1 MTKTFDYLIVGA
13 GPAGLQL
20 GYCLQQAGRDY
31 VILEAGEGAGTFF
44 GKFPRHR
51 QLISSNKVY
60 TGYDNPEVN
69 LRFDWNSLLSHDPE
83 LLYKNYSLEYFPPA
97 DTMVTYLRDYAGKL
111 GLNVVYNARV
121 RRVSRDG
128 DFRVE
133 TANGDVY
140 TAKRL
145 IAATGVSLPNV
156 PDFPGVEYTE
166 NYVDVSVDRSEFVN
180 QRVLILGKGNSAFE
194 TADHLIPVAAV
205 IHVCSPHPLSLAWKT
220 HFVGHLR
227 AVNNNFLDTY
237 QLKSQNAVLDA
248 TIQRIERREDGR
260 LEVFLHYTHAQEETQ
275 SIVYDRV
282 IACTGFR
289 FDASIFDEDCRPALA
304 IHGRFPDQTSA
315 WESTNVKDLYIAGTL
330 MQMRDFKK
338 ITSGF
343 VHGFRYNVRALH
355 RILEER
361 YHGRA
366 WPTRTVGLAPEDL
379 TSAMIDRINET
390 SALWQMFGFLGDVFV
405 VEGDEIRHYEEMPVD
420 YVHESPLGRNEHY
433 YILTLEFG
441 KITGDPFNIQRF
453 PEPGRARESAFLHP
467 VLRRFRG
474 DELVSEHHILE
485 HLFGEWWDDELHIQ
499 PLLAYLQR
507 DMGAPLPAVL
517 GAVDIPIAGPMAE
530 GV

>member
-1 MTKTFDYLIVGA
+1 MAEDAKVLDYLIIGA

-20 GYCLQQAGRDY
+20 GYCLRQAGRNY

-44 GKFPRHR
+44 QKFPRHR

-60 TGYDNPEVN
+60 TGYDRSEVN
-69 LRFDWNSLLSHDPE
+69 LRFDWNSLLSHDQE
-83 LLYKNYSLEYFPPA
+83 LLYKNYSTEYFPPA
-97 DTMVTYLRDYAGKL
+97 DTMVTYLRDYAGRL

-121 RRVSRDG
+121 SRVSRDG

-133 TANGDVY
+133 TADGGVY

-145 IAATGVSLPNV
+145 IAATGVSLPNIPDV
-156 PDFPGVEYTE
+156 PGIEYTE
-166 NYVDVSVDRSEFVN
+166 NYTDMTMDRGGFVN
-180 QRVLILGKGNSAFE
+180 QRVLVLGKGNSAFE

-205 IHVCSPHPLSLAWKT
+205 IHVCSPRPLSLAWKT
-220 HFVGHLR
+220 HFVGHVR

-237 QLKSQNAVLDA
+237 QLKTQNAVLDA
-248 TIQRIERREDGR
+248 EIVRIERRDDGK

-282 IACTGFR
+282 LVCTGFR
-289 FDASIFDEDCRPALA
+289 FDASIFEEDCRPALA

-343 VHGFRYNVRALH
+343 IHGFRYNVRALH
-355 RILEER
+355 RIFEER
-361 YHGRA
+361 YHGQA
-366 WPTRTVGLAPEDL
+366 WPSRTVELAPEGL
-379 TSAMIDRINET
+379 TRAVVDRINET

-420 YVHESPLGRNEHY
+420 HVHDTAIGQNEHY

-441 KITGDPFNIQRF
+441 KITGDPFNIQRY
-453 PEPGRARESAFLHP
+453 PEPGRANESAFLHP

-474 DELVSEHHILE
+474 NELVSEHHVLE
-485 HLFGEWWDDELHIQ
+485 HLFGEWWDEDLHVQ
-499 PLLAYLQR
+499 PLLAYFRQ
-507 DMGAPLPAVL
+507 DMGAPLPPGL
-517 GAVDIPIAGPMAE
+517 GTVEVPMT